1 MRVIECLLI
10 TKRGDLLLP
19 RRFGRGHVAFHYR
32 TLSDEL
38 DVGWVK
44 CDRDWQPFVEQ
55 MVEER

>member
-1 MRVIECLLI
+1 MVTVQLSNRL
-10 TKRGDLLLP
+10 
-19 RRFGRGHVAFHYR
+19 VAPHPPNCMFHFHYR

-44 CDRDWQPFVEQ
+44 CDGNWEPFVEQ